1 MPVEELAYEPST
13 TITPS
18 SGGWGFQSWK
28 ENQVGVATIMDKQEQ
43 AIFLS
48 YVVLV
53 PILSNK
59 EHLLGEVKS
68 LGRQIP
74 LLI

>member
-1 MPVEELAYEPST
+1 
-13 TITPS
+13 
-18 SGGWGFQSWK
+18 
-28 ENQVGVATIMDKQEQ
+28 MDKQEQ